1 MVLHRNSGIDREQVR
16 EVSLGAPAG
25 AVCTCLPR
33 QTLMNTICSVLC
45 TVCFY
50 VWSIFMG
57 LLMIPMVF
65 LPRRAFR
72 WFVQLWSKGV
82 FELFRVIIGIQVEVR
97 GREFIPTGPS
107 LIASKHQS
115 EWETLIFLH
124 LLHDPVYIMKKEL
137 GYIPGYGTYARKMKM
152 IFIDRAGYAKTLRKL
167 IRDARNTVSSG
178 RSLVIFPEGT
188 RIEPGVKAPYHTGIA
203 ALYNALDLPVSPV
216 VHNSGLCWP
225 KQSFRKYAGTITIC
239 FLEPIEPGLKRQEFM
254 TRLEQTMELASDKL
268 LADSIIAN

>member
-1 MVLHRNSGIDREQVR
+1 MDREQLR
-16 EVSLGAPAG
+16 EVPPIAPA
-25 AVCTCLPR
+25 AVDCTRLPK
-33 QTLMNTICSVLC
+33 QSFMHTICSVLS

-57 LLMIPMVF
+57 LVMIPMVF
-65 LPRRAFR
+65 LPRSAFR
-72 WFVQLWSKGV
+72 WFVQLWSRGV
-82 FELFRVIIGIQVEVR
+82 FEIFHFIVGIRIEVR
-97 GREFIPTGPS
+97 GHEFIPTGPS

-137 GYIPGYGTYARKMKM
+137 GYIPGYGSYARKMKM

-167 IRDARNTVSSG
+167 IQDARSTVSTG

-225 KQSFRKYAGTITIC
+225 KQSFRKYPGTITIR
-239 FLEPIEPGLKRQEFM
+239 FLEPIEPGLKRHEFM
-254 TRLEQTMELASDKL
+254 MRLEEVMETASDEL
-268 LADSIIAN
+268 LSESCPPN

>member
-1 MVLHRNSGIDREQVR
+1 
-16 EVSLGAPAG
+16 
-25 AVCTCLPR
+25 
-33 QTLMNTICSVLC
+33 MNTIRSALC

-57 LLMIPMVF
+57 LVMIPMVL
-65 LPRRAFR
+65 LPRPAFR
-72 WFVQLWSKGV
+72 WFVQIWSKGV
-82 FELFRVIIGIQVEVR
+82 FILFRIIVGIRIEVR

-152 IFIDRAGYAKTLRKL
+152 IFIDRAGYSKTLRKL
-167 IRDARNTVSSG
+167 IQDAQDTIATG

-203 ALYNALDLPVSPV
+203 ALYSALDLRVSPV

-225 KQSFRKYAGTITIC
+225 KQSFRKYAGTITIR
-239 FLEPIEPGLKRQEFM
+239 FLEPIEPGLERHEFM
-254 TRLEQTMELASDKL
+254 TRLEHDMETASDGL
-268 LADSIIAN
+268 LAETVPSN